1 MCLLKIVLYT
11 NYFNFNNTIYKQI
24 HGIAMGTACTC
35 TISDIFICNFVK
47 KHFFNWTYQPRYYK
61 QYRDDSFG
69 IWLHKSTLSNYINH
83 LNSIHPNLKFTL
95 TFGKSIQAGR
105 ATVMLCP
112 SARTASCVVR
122 VRVYVT
128 VQWAVKMLILLSL
141 LLSWCSA
148 YGSCLPFRLFLLS

>member
-95 TFGKSIQAGR
+95 TFGKSIQYLDLNISLTTWGTL
-105 ATVMLCP
+105 ATETYYKPTDTFQYLDAESNHP
-112 SARTASCVVR
+112 P
-122 VRVYVT
+122 T
-128 VQWAVKMLILLSL
+128 VL
-141 LLSWCSA
+141 
-148 YGSCLPFRLFLLS
+148 